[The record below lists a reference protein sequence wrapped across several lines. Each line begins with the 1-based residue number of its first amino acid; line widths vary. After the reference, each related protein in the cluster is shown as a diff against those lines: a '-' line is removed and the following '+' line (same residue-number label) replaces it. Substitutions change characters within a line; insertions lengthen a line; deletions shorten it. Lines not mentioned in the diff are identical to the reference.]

1 MGESWSRRR
10 QMEQRTQ
17 QILHSALELFYE
29 KGIDDT
35 SIEEVAKAAN
45 VGTATIYRYFETK
58 AELAISVGIV
68 YWQEIADKY
77 IGMMLQE
84 EYRGLCGS
92 RQLQQIFIILEKV
105 LEEESLFLRFLQEF
119 DIFVRKYK
127 ISKERLNDYEE
138 KILNLKPYM
147 TNALEKGLR
156 DGSLAFS
163 YTTDEI
169 YFSVTHTLISLMQ
182 KLSLN
187 GHILSSDERVG
198 LALQVEIA
206 GNLLLKGLAAK
217 E

>member
-1 MGESWSRRR
+1 MGESWIRRR

-68 YWQEIADKY
+68 CWQEIADKY

-147 TNALEKGLR
+147 TDALKKGLN
-156 DGSLAFS
+156 DGSLYFS
-163 YTTDEI
+163 YNIDEV
-169 YFSVTHTLISLMQ
+169 YFSVMHTMLSLMQ
-182 KLSLN
+182 KLSYN
-187 GHILSSDERVG
+187 GSMLLSDEIVKP
-198 LALQVEIA
+198 ALQLRIA
-206 GNLLLKGLAAK
+206 GGLLLKGLGA

>member
-1 MGESWSRRR
+1 MGESWIRRR

-105 LEEESLFLRFLQEF
+105 LEEESFFF
-119 DIFVRKYK
+119 AV
-127 ISKERLNDYEE
+127 
-138 KILNLKPYM
+138 
-147 TNALEKGLR
+147 
-156 DGSLAFS
+156 
-163 YTTDEI
+163 
-169 YFSVTHTLISLMQ
+169 
-182 KLSLN
+182 
-187 GHILSSDERVG
+187 SSG
-198 LALQVEIA
+198 I
-206 GNLLLKGLAAK
+206 
-217 E
+217 

>member
-147 TNALEKGLR
+147 TDALKKGLN
-156 DGSLAFS
+156 DGSLYFS
-163 YTTDEI
+163 YNIDEV
-169 YFSVTHTLISLMQ
+169 YFSVMHTMLSLMQ
-182 KLSLN
+182 KLSYN
-187 GHILSSDERVG
+187 GSMLLSDEIVKP
-198 LALQVEIA
+198 ALQLRLA
-206 GNLLLKGLAAK
+206 GGLLLKGLGA